1 MQDIWD
7 AILKKSAGKDG
18 SAEYWSQ
25 EEQSKHLHLVY
36 EKWDATGKVWSAS
49 TAKVG
54 ADLDVTLLRVT
65 QSILIM
71 FMLINL
77 SM

>member
-1 MQDIWD
+1 M
-7 AILKKSAGKDG
+7 KKSAGKDG

-25 EEQSKHLHLVY
+25 EEQSKRLRCAY

-49 TAKVG
+49 AAKVRT
-54 ADLDVTLLRVT
+54 DLDVILSIVT
-65 QSILIM
+65 QSIVIR

-77 SM
+77 PM